1 MTSTAEH
8 LMRLASEAE
17 DKATDYMTQATEL
30 GGTLEAHLASAAG
43 DSMRHSIRDLQ
54 DRAHFHQGQASGF
67 RQSAYYAAIL
77 EGTNAND

>member
-17 DKATDYMTQATEL
+17 DKATDYMTRASEA
-30 GGTLEAHLASAAG
+30 GRTLEAHLAGYPG
-43 DSMRHSIRDLQ
+43 DAVRRTIHDCEE
-54 DRAHFHQGQASGF
+54 RAYFYQGQASGF